1 MTNQPK
7 AEKNIFKEQ
16 IQTTICSGS
25 RFQMKSVI
33 YVGKVVAHSINAPPK
48 IFLVR
53 CICFGFKL
61 KKLLSFDLPLNLRL
75 NVIFAGFFIA

>member
-33 YVGKVVAHSINAPPK
+33 YVGKVVAHSNPLI
-48 IFLVR
+48 I
-53 CICFGFKL
+53 
-61 KKLLSFDLPLNLRL
+61 LSTLPHGGLCP
-75 NVIFAGFFIA
+75 

>member
-33 YVGKVVAHSINAPPK
+33 YVGKVVAHSKSVGQNSD
-48 IFLVR
+48 FL
-53 CICFGFKL
+53 KN
-61 KKLLSFDLPLNLRL
+61 LNQFHQ
-75 NVIFAGFFIA
+75 NCTD